1 MTNLQPYYSHCPHA
15 GGLKLESLL
24 KLNDVKVTA
33 GPAGATP
40 RLGAGDSQQPPPQ
53 QQQQPPA
60 NGIGAGPDAEAAAP
74 LPVKTLL
81 EFVAWVAMEQE
92 AAAIASASSGGTSSS
107 NGGGQS
113 VSGSGRGASSDQA
126 LALAVRSGFLA
137 QQLPEL
143 ARAVRRM
150 QTGGHGHVCRTR
162 APGWLPPTVA
172 PTVPKAEHKL
182 VLLLPP
188 LSCQKT
194 RHWRVFCAPVH
205 LPAPFMRHRAA
216 ADVADS
222 MRGLESGMKK
232 LQQEL
237 EFEHEQALLKGGSR
251 AAPERQGSSSLG
263 VQPAGRQAAFSAE
276 LEAAAGGGQAGTPP
290 QGHQQDGAAGAGAG
304 QAAQPPFAAMLEQFL
319 EEASGKR
326 DELDGVGAATSAA
339 VRATVAWLGE
349 PAGSEQE
356 LTAALELLFN
366 FCAAFDLC
374 CRRVHRLMQASGAS

>member
-1 MTNLQPYYSHCPHA
+1 M
-15 GGLKLESLL
+15 

-40 RLGAGDSQQPPPQ
+40 RLGTGDSQQPPPQ

-150 QTGGHGHVCRTR
+150 QTGGHGHECRTR
-162 APGWLPPTVA
+162 ATGWLPPTVA
-172 PTVPKAEHKL
+172 PTVPKAEL

-194 RHWRVFCAPVH
+194 CHWCVFCAPVH
-205 LPAPFMRHRAA
+205 LPALFMRHRAA

-222 MRGLESGMKK
+222 MRGLESGMKN

-251 AAPERQGSSSLG
+251 AAPERQGGSSLG
-263 VQPAGRQAAFSAE
+263 AQPAGRQAAFSAE

-290 QGHQQDGAAGAGAG
+290 QGHQHNGAAGGGAG

-374 CRRVHRLMQASGAS
+374 CRRVHRLMQAAAAS